1 MNKLIDFYFDF
12 ISPYSYLAHRK
23 IINLNQRKNF
33 NYKGILLGGLHNLG
47 NITAPA
53 FNERKMKNMKN
64 DCILIAEKNKIPF
77 QWNEKFPI
85 NSLYLM
91 RGFLFINKDKKAY
104 AAYMQRKKSV
114 ESKNIELDQMKED
127 LNNVKG
133 ELGEIKG
140 LLSTLV
146 QKLNN

>member
-1 MNKLIDFYFDF
+1 MSNHIPVEGKSGFYRD
-12 ISPYSYLAHRK
+12 SES
-23 IINLNQRKNF
+23 
-33 NYKGILLGGLHNLG
+33 
-47 NITAPA
+47 TA
-53 FNERKMKNMKN
+53 
-64 DCILIAEKNKIPF
+64 I
-77 QWNEKFPI
+77 
-85 NSLYLM
+85 
-91 RGFLFINKDKKAY
+91 INKDKKAY

-114 ESKNIELDQMKED
+114 ESKNIELDQMNED

>member
-1 MNKLIDFYFDF
+1 MSNHIPVEGKSGFYRD
-12 ISPYSYLAHRK
+12 SES
-23 IINLNQRKNF
+23 
-33 NYKGILLGGLHNLG
+33 
-47 NITAPA
+47 TA
-53 FNERKMKNMKN
+53 
-64 DCILIAEKNKIPF
+64 I
-77 QWNEKFPI
+77 
-85 NSLYLM
+85 
-91 RGFLFINKDKKAY
+91 INKDKKAY
-104 AAYMQRKKSV
+104 AAYMQRKKSA